1 MTQLDTHEF
10 AGRHWET
17 GSLQNA
23 LAWRG
28 VTAPHTGQAY
38 SEALLQGIS
47 GGIAVGYFTFEYQ
60 GMLPHLALL
69 TRNTFAPLDTLLERL
84 AIPQEV
90 RQTTNAKTAAENL
103 DAALDSGHAPL
114 VWADAFSLPYNGLK
128 PDERMWGMLPIMV
141 YGCAAGTYYVADRS
155 RRPFRVPAS
164 TLSEARGRVK
174 QDRYR
179 LIVVE
184 PPNEARL
191 PAAVQKG
198 IWQCISLF
206 TEAPPRGSRDNFGFA
221 ALQKW
226 AKLLTNTRHKQ
237 SWERLFARGPR
248 LYQALAGTPAQP
260 GLFAWI
266 MLWNA
271 APDGERA
278 LYADFLDEAAVLLSR
293 PALREVA
300 EQFRLSARL
309 WHALAGS
316 ALPDDVPALA
326 EAKALHLKR
335 HKLFTEQGEAA
346 LDEIGEARA
355 RLYALR
361 DEAAEHFP
369 LSEAEVAA
377 LRERLAAQVMAIHDL
392 ELQAVE
398 ALQRVMR

>member
-1 MTQLDTHEF
+1 MTQLDAHEF

-28 VTAPHTGQAY
+28 VTAPHTGQPY
-38 SEALLQGIS
+38 SEALLLGVS

-84 AIPQEV
+84 AIPLEV
-90 RQTTNAKTAAENL
+90 RQTGDPKIARANL
-103 DAALDSGHAPL
+103 DTALDSGHAPL
-114 VWADAFSLPYNGLK
+114 VWADAFSLPHNGLK
-128 PDERMWGMLPIMV
+128 PDERMWGMMPIVV
-141 YGCAAGTYYVADRS
+141 YGCQDDTYYVADRS
-155 RRPFRVPAS
+155 RRPFRVPAEA
-164 TLSEARGRVK
+164 LRAARGRVK

-179 LIVVE
+179 QVVVE
-184 PPNEARL
+184 PPNEAKL

-206 TEAPPRGSRDNFGFA
+206 TEKPPKGGRDNFGFA

-237 SWERLFARGPR
+237 SWERLFAGGPR

-260 GLFAWI
+260 GVFAWI
-266 MLWNA
+266 MTRGA
-271 APDGERA
+271 APDAERA
-278 LYADFLDEAAVLLSR
+278 LYADFLDEAAMILGK
-293 PALREVA
+293 PALQEVA
-300 EQFRLSARL
+300 EKFRASAQA
-309 WHALAGS
+309 WHALADS
-316 ALPDDVPALA
+316 ALPDDSPALA
-326 EAKALHLKR
+326 EAKGLHLKR

-346 LDEIGEARA
+346 LDEIGVVRQ

-361 DEAAEHFP
+361 DEAAEAFP

-377 LRERLAAQVMAIHDL
+377 LRERMATHVLAIHDL
-392 ELQAVE
+392 ELKAVE
-398 ALQRVMR
+398 ALQSVMR